1 MTSEKKMPE
10 DSNEGSSPSKE
21 EERKNAWELRPVPKP
36 GTLRRAED
44 NGQSATAASG
54 WEFVSE
60 EARYEWSRAC
70 NYHRGTDYGHS
81 CGNPEACGR
90 RLAKAERL
98 ELIQRQLVREWS

>member
-1 MTSEKKMPE
+1 MSSEKKTPE

-36 GTLRRAED
+36 DTLRRAED
-44 NGQSATAASG
+44 NGQSATAGSG